1 MPCAGVEVLFVK
13 AAAWSVARA
22 WSTTQVPGQKPESDA
37 PPDEGVDAQGAFA
50 RMYDNL
56 PAPTAQQLKKA
67 LVAGGFEVFR
77 TLPEEVVL
85 AERVRENLIL
95 DSGVR
100 VGPHGDDG
108 QVRVRVVLRAQR
120 TDFPAD
126 EDDTLFD
133 RVRKLAEPATAEG
146 FAEVSTNLNTVKDP
160 ADPERTLDTFYE
172 VFLAREV
179 ATFEDAI
186 PVLKFALSLE
196 KAVAAVPART

>member
-1 MPCAGVEVLFVK
+1 MA
-13 AAAWSVARA
+13 
-22 WSTTQVPGQKPESDA
+22 
-37 PPDEGVDAQGAFA
+37 
-50 RMYDNL
+50 
-56 PAPTAQQLKKA
+56 APTPQQLKKA

-108 QVRVRVVLRAQR
+108 QVRVRVVMRAQR

-146 FAEVSTNLNTVKDP
+146 FAEVSTNLNSVKDP
-160 ADPERTLDTFYE
+160 ADPDRTLDTFYE
-172 VFLAREV
+172 VFLSHEV
-179 ATFEDAI
+179 ATLEEAV
-186 PVLKFALSLE
+186 PVVKFALSLE
-196 KAVAAVPART
+196 KAVAQPPPRS